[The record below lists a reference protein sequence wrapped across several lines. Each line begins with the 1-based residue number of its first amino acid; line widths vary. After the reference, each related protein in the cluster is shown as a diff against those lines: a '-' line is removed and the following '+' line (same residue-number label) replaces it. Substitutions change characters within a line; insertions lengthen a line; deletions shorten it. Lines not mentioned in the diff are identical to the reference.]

1 MPPHQPETGTPADW
15 LKHAR
20 SDLALARVEHEA
32 DVLLETLCFHAQ
44 QTVEK
49 SLKAVLLQEG
59 VHFPY
64 THDIARLITLI
75 RETTLP
81 WADELDQAAELTGY
95 AVETRYPGSA
105 EVVSEEEYHQA
116 VALAEQIL
124 IWAEDIIEPVP
135 LQGS

>member
-1 MPPHQPETGTPADW
+1 MPLNQPEMGTPADW
-15 LKHAR
+15 LRHAR
-20 SDLALARVEHEA
+20 SDLALARVEQEA

-44 QTVEK
+44 QTAEK
-49 SLKAVLLQEG
+49 SLKAVLLREG

-75 RETTLP
+75 RETDFP

-105 EVVSEEEYHQA
+105 EIVSEEEYHQA
-116 VALAEQIL
+116 LAIAEKIL
-124 IWAEDIIEPVP
+124 IWAEKIIEPRT
-135 LQGS
+135 QHQS